1 MMSMYCLRSR
11 RPQRFP
17 ETSCDWPKIKMDVIN
32 ELLNIVRSVIYSF
45 GLFSE
50 YIILHVYSYN
60 YFQLAPGERFSSLER
75 F

>member
-1 MMSMYCLRSR
+1 
-11 RPQRFP
+11 
-17 ETSCDWPKIKMDVIN
+17 MDVIN